1 MDEDIKKA
9 VAALKAGGTILYPT
23 DTIWG
28 IGCDATNA
36 KAVQKLM
43 QIKSR
48 PKKFS
53 FIILLENSRKIT
65 DYVEEVPDILWD
77 LLRSFDNPTTII
89 YPSAK
94 KLAKNVIADDGSI
107 AIRVVNDEFCHN
119 LISAFGKPIVSTSA
133 NFYGEIS
140 PVMFKDI
147 SLPLKKKVDYVVKT
161 SQRKLNKVKASTII
175 RLKMNGEFDVVR
187 Y

>member
-9 VAALKAGGTILYPT
+9 VEVLKAGGTILYPT

-28 IGCDATNA
+28 IGCDATNV

-48 PKKFS
+48 PKEFS
-53 FIILLENSRKIT
+53 FIILLENSQKIT

-77 LLRSFDNPTTII
+77 LLESFDNPTTII
-89 YPSAK
+89 YPKAK
-94 KLAKNVIADDGSI
+94 RLAKNVIADDGSI
-107 AIRVVNDEFCHN
+107 AIRVVNEEFCHN
-119 LISAFGKPIVSTSA
+119 LISTFGKPIVSSSA
-133 NFYGEIS
+133 NFSGEPT
-140 PVMFKDI
+140 PVMFRDI
-147 SLPLKKKVDYVVKT
+147 SPELKKKVDYVVKT
-161 SQRKLNKVKASTII
+161 NQRKLNKVKASTII

>member
-1 MDEDIKKA
+1 MEEDIIKT
-9 VAALKAGGTILYPT
+9 VEVLKAGGVILYPT

-36 KAVQKLM
+36 KAVQKLI
-43 QIKSR
+43 QIKNR
-48 PKKFS
+48 PKEFS
-53 FIILLENSRKIT
+53 FIILLENNQKIT
-65 DYVEEVPDILWD
+65 DYVKEVPEILWD
-77 LLRSFDNPTTII
+77 LLNSFDAPTTII
-89 YPSAK
+89 YPNAK

-107 AIRVVNDEFCHN
+107 AIRVVDDEFCMK
-119 LISAFGKPIVSTSA
+119 LISAFGKPIVSSSA
-133 NFYGEIS
+133 NFSGESS

-147 SLPLKKKVDYVVKT
+147 SPELKKKVDYIVKIN
-161 SQRKLNKVKASTII
+161 QRKLNKVKASTII